1 MLFDFK
7 FNIIYAC
14 AMEAFYFKFYK
25 KRLLKQYAYT
35 IKELAVTFCVLG
47 ITITVILMSMIHR
60 VETYAMKQ
68 RFKVEFTTISQA
80 YNNLIRDQNL
90 DIDSYYTTGQNNA
103 LAVLVSEIGN
113 YFEYKKACGIGS
125 YYTSVCGYTPE
136 TSLEKAYTTLAGKTF
151 NANNLVQGQYLLND
165 GANLYFRAYDS
176 QYLLVFVDV
185 NGYDQGPNVFG
196 KDLLG
201 ITIMKRRVLPMG
213 AGGTGVE
220 GTCIKK
226 VEPYCGHG
234 FYCTTEDISGASC
247 AMEGLYK

>member
-1 MLFDFK
+1 
-7 FNIIYAC
+7 
-14 AMEAFYFKFYK
+14 MEAFLFRLYK
-25 KRLLKQYAYT
+25 KKLLKQDAYT
-35 IKELAVTFCVLG
+35 VKELAMTFCVLG
-47 ITITVILMSMIHR
+47 ITMCVILISMFNR
-60 VETYAMKQ
+60 VQTYILKQ

-80 YNNLIRDQNL
+80 YNNLIRDQDL
-90 DIDSYYTTGQNNA
+90 DISNYFMTGQNNA

-125 YYTSVCGYTPE
+125 YYTTVCGFTPE
-136 TSLEKAYTTLAGKTF
+136 TSLAKAYTTLSGKTF
-151 NANNLVQGQYLLND
+151 NANNLIQGQYLLND

-176 QYLLVFVDV
+176 GYLLVFVDV
-185 NGYDQGPNVFG
+185 NGYAQGPNVFG

-201 ITIMKRRVLPMG
+201 ITIIKNRVLPMG

-226 VEPYCGHG
+226 VEAYCGHG

-247 AMEGLYK
+247 AMESLYK